1 MNETI
6 QKEVCTRLG
15 VIISAAQIMQSDIAA
30 NNLAHIRKQMEEIE
44 QYSLLVRIDFNYLT
58 NRTKT

>member
-1 MNETI
+1 MSETVR
-6 QKEVCTRLG
+6 QEMCTRLG

-44 QYSLLVRIDFNYLT
+44 QYAALVRIDFNYLT